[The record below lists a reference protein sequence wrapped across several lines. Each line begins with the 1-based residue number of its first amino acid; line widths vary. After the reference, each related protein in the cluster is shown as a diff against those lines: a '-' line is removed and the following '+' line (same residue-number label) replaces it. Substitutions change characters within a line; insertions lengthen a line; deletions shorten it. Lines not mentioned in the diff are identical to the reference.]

1 MWVAAFYRF
10 TSFTEEELGPLRERL
25 ETLAAGA
32 DLKGTLLL
40 APEGV
45 NGSLSGSRKQLNTF
59 LSAMGND
66 SRLVDL
72 DVKTSWCPDHAFHR
86 LKVRIKREIVSLGRP
101 EVNPNA
107 AVGIYVAPREWD
119 ALIQDPGTLVIDTR
133 NDYEV
138 ALGSFAAAI
147 DPGTRHF
154 RDFPDWVERH
164 LTPALEHTPPE
175 RRPQRLALFCTG
187 GIRCE
192 KATSYLLRKGFQGVH
207 HLRGGILRYL
217 EQIAVEQIAVEQ
229 SSWRGECFVFDQR
242 VALNHRLQPGE
253 HSLCHGCR
261 MPLSPEDRT
270 LASYVEG
277 VSCRHCHSS
286 RNDQDRERLR
296 ERQRQIL
303 LAQGRG
309 EVHIGRR
316 FIPTRSEADRPS
328 RR

>member
-1 MWVAAFYRF
+1 MGRD
-10 TSFTEEELGPLRERL
+10 PRL
-25 ETLAAGA
+25 A
-32 DLKGTLLL
+32 
-40 APEGV
+40 
-45 NGSLSGSRKQLNTF
+45 
-59 LSAMGND
+59 
-66 SRLVDL
+66 DL
-72 DVKTSWCPDHAFHR
+72 DVKTSWCPDRAFHR

-101 EVNPNA
+101 EVNPNE
-107 AVGIYVAPREWD
+107 AVGIYVAPQEWD

-164 LTPALEHTPPE
+164 LIPALDHTPPQ

-217 EQIAVEQIAVEQ
+217 EQIAIEQ

-242 VALNHRLQPGE
+242 VALNHQLQPGE

-261 MPLSPEDRT
+261 MPLSPEDRSPGE
-270 LASYVEG
+270 LRGRGELPPLPFLPERSGSGASAG
-277 VSCRHCHSS
+277 TAAA
-286 RNDQDRERLR
+286 DP
-296 ERQRQIL
+296 
-303 LAQGRG
+303 AGPGRG

-316 FIPTRSEADRPS
+316 FIPPRSDADRPVQ
-328 RR
+328 R